1 VTEAD
6 VPDPGSAQGPESSWA
21 SPDDSSSRPDPVAWT
36 GAAVV
41 LGALAGVC
49 ALLGDH
55 LLLGVLRIAAGVLV
69 GLAAG
74 AGLVALRRGRGALL
88 LPAAAVLALAVAT
101 ALTAPALIA
110 ARAPSLDSSALARI
124 APLGD
129 GDTVVGLGAAGAP
142 VLVRRAAG
150 GGQLLSG
157 TRVQAV
163 ESGADEALALSEDGT
178 RLLRTSE
185 AGTTVLDAGG
195 GGEPVALATLPGPVL
210 ALAGDVAMARVCEA
224 GACLLTG
231 YDLTEAPSADAAPEP
246 LWQVLD
252 GDASTAPRGP
262 DPGSG
267 GPAAP
272 AIAVGAAP
280 AGLLDAITATGV
292 VPAVPLRFDPAQ
304 GWVQLDPTTGF
315 PMGRV
320 LAGPEDLC
328 RIAATDPAPGDTEP
342 VVLTVCAAEDGALTA
357 TATRDGEE
365 QWTSDPSP
373 AGEWTVRMEDGRVL
387 ASGTEAG
394 TGATGEIV
402 ASEAGGAWSRPG
414 GAGIE
419 QASAFTS
426 RVGIDG
432 SRMVVTNEQGQ
443 LLAYDTATG
452 ENTWSAPLASPLED
466 LRGDVAASFVA
477 VVTPAPRERSLD
489 PRSGVRVRTIDAAS
503 GRLRL
508 DLVVRDGDEVE
519 GVRAL
524 GDGRALVTTGDA
536 AYLLGP

>member
-1 VTEAD
+1 M
-6 VPDPGSAQGPESSWA
+6 
-21 SPDDSSSRPDPVAWT
+21 
-36 GAAVV
+36 
-41 LGALAGVC
+41 
-49 ALLGDH
+49 
-55 LLLGVLRIAAGVLV
+55 
-69 GLAAG
+69 
-74 AGLVALRRGRGALL
+74 
-88 LPAAAVLALAVAT
+88 
-101 ALTAPALIA
+101 
-110 ARAPSLDSSALARI
+110 
-124 APLGD
+124 
-129 GDTVVGLGAAGAP
+129 
-142 VLVRRAAG
+142 
-150 GGQLLSG
+150 
-157 TRVQAV
+157 
-163 ESGADEALALSEDGT
+163 
-178 RLLRTSE
+178 
-185 AGTTVLDAGG
+185 
-195 GGEPVALATLPGPVL
+195 L
-210 ALAGDVAMARVCEA
+210 ALAGDVAVARVCEA

-231 YDLTEAPSADAAPEP
+231 YDLADAPSAGAAPEP

-252 GDASTAPRGP
+252 GDASTTPRGP

-280 AGLLDAITATGV
+280 AGLLDAITDTGV

-320 LAGPEDLC
+320 LAGPEDPC

-342 VVLTVCAAEDGALTA
+342 VVLTVCAGEDGALTA

-365 QWTSDPSP
+365 LWTTDPSP

-394 TGATGEIV
+394 SGAIGEIV

-414 GAGIE
+414 GAGVE

-432 SRMVVTNEQGQ
+432 SRMVVTNDQGQ

-466 LRGDVAASFVA
+466 LRGDLAAGTVA

-489 PRSGVRVRTIDAAS
+489 PRSGVRVRAIDAAS

-519 GVRAL
+519 GVHAL